1 MPYSLI
7 ETITIATEATNNT
20 QTATSL
26 IINTFLKDGIEN
38 GRASKIYAIVLQKKS
53 AILSGLKCCGTSL
66 EKLADGKPNRSKRIK
81 TNNTLK
87 PCNSDEFFRK
97 QTANT
102 VIV

>member
-1 MPYSLI
+1 M
-7 ETITIATEATNNT
+7 
-20 QTATSL
+20 
-26 IINTFLKDGIEN
+26 
-38 GRASKIYAIVLQKKS
+38 QKKS